1 MADESPEIARLERL
15 ARLATLGEISA
26 EVAHELRNALQI
38 VSANAYLARK
48 ADPTSPYLGKIERS
62 ARIAHG
68 IVDDVMTLARG
79 DRFDAEPAPL
89 TAVLVAAR
97 ELLTDADYE
106 DDIGELHVAVHGGL
120 CARLFHVLYDNAIR
134 VASPARARIV
144 TRAVARDGGGVTVEV
159 SDDGPGVPEAV
170 RETLF
175 EPLVSARKGGSGLG
189 LALAKRIAEAH
200 GATIALVPGT
210 GATFRIELP

>member
-1 MADESPEIARLERL
+1 MAEETAENARQERL
-15 ARLATLGEISA
+15 ARLAALGELSA

-38 VSANAYLARK
+38 ISANAYLAQRG
-48 ADPTSPYLGKIERS
+48 APGPYLDKIERS

-79 DRFDAEPAPL
+79 DRVDAEPAPL
-89 TAVLVAAR
+89 TAVLAAAR
-97 ELLTDADYE
+97 ELLGDADYE
-106 DDIGELHVAVHGGL
+106 DHGVELLVSVHGGL
-120 CARLFHVLYDNAIR
+120 CARLFHVLYDNAIK

-144 TRAVARDGGGVTVEV
+144 TRAALRAGGGVTVDV
-159 SDDGPGVPEAV
+159 SDDGPGVPDAV

-200 GATIALVPGT
+200 GATIALVQDT
-210 GATFRIELP
+210 SATFRIELPG

>member
-1 MADESPEIARLERL
+1 MARL
-15 ARLATLGEISA
+15 ARLAALGEIAA

-38 VSANAYLARK
+38 VSANAYLARR

-62 ARIAHG
+62 ARIAHD

-89 TAVLVAAR
+89 TDVLAAAR
-97 ELLTDADYE
+97 ELLPEADYE

-134 VASPARARIV
+134 VAEPGRARIV
-144 TRAVARDGGGVTVEV
+144 TRATPREGGGVTVEV
-159 SDDGPGVPEAV
+159 SDDGPGVPDEV
-170 RETLF
+170 RESLF

-189 LALAKRIAEAH
+189 LALARRIAEAH
-200 GATIALVPGT
+200 GATIALVEGT
-210 GATFRIELP
+210 SATFRVELP

>member
-1 MADESPEIARLERL
+1 MGEETAENARLKRL
-15 ARLATLGEISA
+15 AALGEISA

-38 VSANAYLARK
+38 ISANAYLARL
-48 ADPTSPYLGKIERS
+48 ADPSSAYLGKIERS

-89 TAVLVAAR
+89 TAVLGTAR
-97 ELLTDADYE
+97 ELLPEADYE
-106 DDIGELHVAVHGGL
+106 DEGAELLVAVHGGL

-134 VASPARARIV
+134 IASPARARIV
-144 TRAVARDGGGVTVEV
+144 TRATARAGGGVTVEV

-210 GATFRIELP
+210 SATFRIELP